1 MEIKPFSR
9 NVWILI
15 CNANEEQNNLDWG
28 ISADIITS
36 QKCAVWTSN
45 YWCTLNSH
53 NHNLIFYFGIF
64 FICCFKFTAFRSA
77 NCPAMRKNMSMFPF
91 VLWFAT
97 RICHICVLAKCQKRK
112 HFRKWNPYKNGKWI
126 HYFCMCTEHAMP
138 NVLKKLI
145 SPNVSCACK

>member
-45 YWCTLNSH
+45 CWCTLNSH

-64 FICCFKFTAFRSA
+64 LSVVSSLQHSDQQIVRRCVRTCLCFHLFCDSPLEFVIFACWP
-77 NCPAMRKNMSMFPF
+77 NVKNENISENEIHIKTESEYTIF
-91 VLWFAT
+91 V
-97 RICHICVLAKCQKRK
+97 CVLNMQC
-112 HFRKWNPYKNGKWI
+112 PTY
-126 HYFCMCTEHAMP
+126 
-138 NVLKKLI
+138 
-145 SPNVSCACK
+145 